1 MRVSWGWDGGG
12 TKTEAA
18 AVDEQGREVARG
30 VFGPLNLNGTAPEQV
45 RATIREAIGFM
56 EAQPGGLAG
65 CAGLV
70 IGAAGISNA
79 GAADMLRSAV
89 EQAGYRGPMHLA
101 GDQEIALAGAVE
113 GPGAVLIAGTG
124 SICYG
129 KSGPKILRAGGYG
142 YLIDDEG
149 SGYAIGRDILAAVVR
164 ARDGRGPGT
173 VLTESV
179 FSALGVSDIP
189 QIISWLYAPDTGKK
203 DVAALAR
210 LLPDAVEAQD
220 EAARQI
226 VLKAVNALTELAL
239 TVWTGLGL
247 QEGELAL
254 TGSILTHQAAIRRG
268 VEQCCRAVYP
278 AMQCISPRGS
288 AAYGAAKMA
297 MQMQ

>member
-1 MRVSWGWDGGG
+1 MRVTWGWDGGG
-12 TKTEAA
+12 TKTEVMAL
-18 AVDEQGREVARG
+18 DEQGRERARG
-30 VFGPLNLNGTAPEQV
+30 VFGPLNLNGAADGRVQ
-45 RATIREAIGFM
+45 ATIKDAVGFM
-56 EAQPGGLAG
+56 AAQPGGLDA

-70 IGAAGISNA
+70 IGAAGVSN
-79 GAADMLRSAV
+79 GDAARLLEASVR
-89 EQAGYRGPMHLA
+89 QAGYQGPLRLA
-101 GDQEIALAGAVE
+101 GDQEIALAGAIE

-124 SICYG
+124 SICCG
-129 KSGPKILRAGGYG
+129 RNGDKVLRAGGFG

-164 ARDGRGPGT
+164 ARDGRGPAT

-179 FSALGVSDIP
+179 FTALDVRDIVP
-189 QIISWLYAPDTGKK
+189 VISWLYAPDTGKK

-210 LLPDAVEAQD
+210 LLPAAVAAQD

-226 VLKAVNALTELAL
+226 AMKAANALTELAL

-254 TGSILTHQAAIRRG
+254 AGSILVHHDTIRRG
-268 VEQCCRAVYP
+268 VEQCCRAAYP
-278 AMQCISPRGS
+278 QMRCIASRGS

-297 MQMQ
+297 AGL